1 MSAESAPAPGSL
13 AALCSLQG
21 RVALVAGGSGGIG
34 HAVCRVLLE
43 VGARVAS
50 LDRSVEG
57 AAPGTHAVACDLTD
71 PEAVERTVAGVL
83 AQHGRLDL
91 AVHCVGV
98 TRDALSWKLSVAD
111 WRAVIATN
119 LDSAF
124 FLLRNV
130 VPALR
135 DAGGGSLV
143 FVSSINGERGKVG
156 QSNYSASK
164 GGLNALARAAARE
177 VGRFGIRV
185 NVVAPGWID
194 TPMTARLP
202 DELRQR
208 ALGETALGRLG
219 RPDDVA
225 HAILF
230 LGSGLGNH
238 VTGQVLRVDGGQWIG

>member
-1 MSAESAPAPGSL
+1 MSAAGAPAPGSL
-13 AALCSLQG
+13 AALCSLEG

-34 HAVCRVLLE
+34 RTVCQALLAA
-43 VGARVAS
+43 GARVAS
-50 LDRSVEG
+50 LDRSVER
-57 AAPGTHAVACDLTD
+57 AEPGTHALACDLTD
-71 PEAVERTVAGVL
+71 PDAVAAAVADVL
-83 AQHGRLDL
+83 ASHGRLDL
-91 AVHCVGV
+91 VVYCVGV
-98 TRDALSWKLSVAD
+98 SRDGLSWKLSVDD
-111 WRAVIATN
+111 WRTVIATN

-124 FLLRNV
+124 FLLRSV

-135 DAGGGSLV
+135 TAGGGSLV

-156 QSNYSASK
+156 QSNYAASK
-164 GGLNALARAAARE
+164 SGLNGLARTAARE

-194 TPMTARLP
+194 TPMTAPLS

-208 ALGETALGRLG
+208 ALAETALGRVG
-219 RPDDVA
+219 QPEDVA

-230 LGSGLGNH
+230 LCSGLSRH